1 MPANAEALEAQAE
14 AAEQARLAAEAE
26 AEEQARLAAEA
37 EAAEQARLAAEA
49 EAAEEARLAAEAEAA
64 EQARLAAEA
73 KAAEEAR
80 LAAEAEAEEQARLA
94 AEAEAA
100 EQARLAAEAEAEAEA
115 EVEQVALLTQ
125 RQQVYDE
132 TRAQELA
139 VLTGLSLR
147 IRFLPGGASLSQKI
161 EQPLD
166 RIFGPLYLYSE
177 MPVTISVATNE
188 FEAVTDNDL
197 LSLER
202 GRAIMAYLVNRGLE
216 QSRFEIRIES
226 GQGLPS
232 DTHRVRV
239 SVEDLRQ

>member
-1 MPANAEALEAQAE
+1 M
-14 AAEQARLAAEAE
+14 AAEAE
-26 AEEQARLAAEA
+26 
-37 EAAEQARLAAEA
+37 
-49 EAAEEARLAAEAEAA
+49 
-64 EQARLAAEA
+64 
-73 KAAEEAR
+73 AAEEAR

-100 EQARLAAEAEAEAEA
+100 EQARLAAEAEAAA

>member
-1 MPANAEALEAQAE
+1 MDKQKVQHSFLNTRSTWMTLVGASLLLACVCVWAVSSIGFVPANAEALEAQAE
-14 AAEQARLAAEAE
+14 AAEQ
-26 AEEQARLAAEA
+26 
-37 EAAEQARLAAEA
+37 
-49 EAAEEARLAAEAEAA
+49 
-64 EQARLAAEA
+64 
-73 KAAEEAR
+73 AR